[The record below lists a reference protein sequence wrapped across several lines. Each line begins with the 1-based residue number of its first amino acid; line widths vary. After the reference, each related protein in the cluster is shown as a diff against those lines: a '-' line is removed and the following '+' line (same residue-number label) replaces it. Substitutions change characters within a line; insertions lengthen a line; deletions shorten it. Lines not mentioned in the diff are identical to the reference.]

1 MKHPDLIPNEKVL
14 PFLERARGGKYY
26 DTGKLGHPAIDE
38 FLRFKDGEFV
48 VVTGHANVGK
58 THTLIYLMLMQTMNY
73 DKKWLVYSSEN
84 EVHSLKR
91 KLIEFLACEPIQ
103 NVTEAKMYRHLDY
116 IDEHFRFIDSNN
128 LYNAFDLL
136 RVMEETHEEWQY
148 TGCLI
153 DPYNSLVT
161 DQKKLGKAGMHE
173 YHYEVASAVRIFA
186 HKNAVTTIVNTHPVT
201 EAMRRTH
208 PNGHQYS
215 GLPTPPMT
223 SDIEGGGKWGN
234 RADSV
239 VIIHRYAQH
248 LTDWVFTEIHVRKT
262 KEMET
267 GGRPTPLS
275 EPIRIRSMKGNV
287 GFTYNNLNLLDVQ
300 APIQTIIY
308 SDDPF

>member
-1 MKHPDLIPNEKVL
+1 
-14 PFLERARGGKYY
+14 
-26 DTGKLGHPAIDE
+26 
-38 FLRFKDGEFV
+38 
-48 VVTGHANVGK
+48 
-58 THTLIYLMLMQTMNY
+58 
-73 DKKWLVYSSEN
+73 
-84 EVHSLKR
+84 
-91 KLIEFLACEPIQ
+91 
-103 NVTEAKMYRHLDY
+103 MYRHLDY

-136 RVMEETHEEWQY
+136 RVMEEILEEWKY

-153 DPYNSLVT
+153 DPYNSLTT
-161 DQKKLGKAGMHE
+161 DQKKLGKTGMHE

-208 PNGHQYS
+208 PNGHTYA

>member
-1 MKHPDLIPNEKVL
+1 
-14 PFLERARGGKYY
+14 
-26 DTGKLGHPAIDE
+26 
-38 FLRFKDGEFV
+38 
-48 VVTGHANVGK
+48 
-58 THTLIYLMLMQTMNY
+58 
-73 DKKWLVYSSEN
+73 
-84 EVHSLKR
+84 
-91 KLIEFLACEPIQ
+91 
-103 NVTEAKMYRHLDY
+103 
-116 IDEHFRFIDSNN
+116 
-128 LYNAFDLL
+128 
-136 RVMEETHEEWQY
+136 MEEIHEEWQY

-161 DQKKLGKAGMHE
+161 DQRKLGKTGMHE
-173 YHYEVASAVRIFA
+173 YHYEVASALRIFS
-186 HKNAVTTIVNTHPVT
+186 HKNCVTTIVNTHPVT
-201 EAMRRTH
+201 EAMRRTF
-208 PNGHQYS
+208 PNGHQYA

-234 RADSV
+234 RSDCI
-239 VIIHRYAQH
+239 VIIHRLAQH

-275 EPIRIRSMKGNV
+275 DPIRIRSMKGNV